1 MRPVLVLAMSLFFLR
16 INAQD
21 STRIFIPAGKSFS
34 DVAGPD
40 KGYRFPNFTDGYVY
54 FRDGSMST
62 AKMNYNFLNKELE
75 FISPGGD
82 TLALVKEQAINT
94 KNIII
99 DSITFYYFNGYLE
112 EMAHNESGRLLK
124 QQFYVLTGTEKIGA
138 FDQPSG
144 SSSIDAYSSYTAQN
158 GRSSRNLVVKENL
171 TLVMATEYFIGDK
184 YNTVLRATKGNML
197 KLYPKKRTQ
206 IESYLGTNHV
216 NFSSG
221 KDLEKLF
228 SSF

>member
-40 KGYRFPNFTDGYVY
+40 KGYRFPNFTDGQVY
-54 FRDGSMST
+54 FRDGSMSA
-62 AKMNYNFLNKELE
+62 AKLNYNFLNKELE

-82 TLALVKEQAINT
+82 TLALVKEQAINI

-112 EMAHNESGRLLK
+112 ETAHNEYGRLLK
-124 QQFYVLTGTEKIGA
+124 QQFYVLAGAEKIGA

-144 SSSIDAYSSYTAQN
+144 NSSIEAYSSVRDRT
-158 GRSSRNLVVKENL
+158 GRSRNLVVKENL
-171 TLVMATEYFIGDK
+171 ILVMATEYFIGDK

-197 KLYPKKRTQ
+197 KLYPKMRTQ
-206 IESYLGTNHV
+206 IESYLRTNHV

-221 KDLEKLF
+221 KDLAKLF

>member
-1 MRPVLVLAMSLFFLR
+1 MRPVLVLATSLLFLR

-34 DVAGPD
+34 EVAGPD
-40 KGYRFPNFTDGYVY
+40 KAYRFPNFTDGQVY
-54 FRDGSMST
+54 FRDGSMSA

-75 FISPGGD
+75 FISPSGD
-82 TLALVKEQAINT
+82 TLAIVKEQAINI

-99 DSITFYYFNGYLE
+99 DSITFYYFNGYME
-112 EMAHNESGRLLK
+112 EMAHNEYGRLLK
-124 QQFYVLTGTEKIGA
+124 QQFYVLTGTEKLGA

-144 SSSIDAYSSYTAQN
+144 NSSIEAYSSVRDRT
-158 GRSSRNLVVKENL
+158 GRSRNLAVKENL
-171 TLVMATEYFIGDK
+171 ILVMATEYFIGDT
-184 YNTVLRATKGNML
+184 YNTVLRATKRNML
-197 KLYPKKRTQ
+197 ELYPKKRTQ
-206 IESYLGTNHV
+206 IESYLRTNHV

-221 KDLEKLF
+221 KDLAKLF